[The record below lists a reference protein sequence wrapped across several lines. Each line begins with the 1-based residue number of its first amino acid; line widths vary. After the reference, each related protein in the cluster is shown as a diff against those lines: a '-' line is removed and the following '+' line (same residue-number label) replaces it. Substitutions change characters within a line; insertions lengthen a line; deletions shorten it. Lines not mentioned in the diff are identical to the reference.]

1 MFQHKKESAAVSMV
15 TTLSTD
21 KLPAEQLTVESS
33 VQSQELPSN
42 SDPAQV
48 VGVNQDF
55 ATIKV
60 SAEFDNQ
67 DLHEPDTIND
77 SFNLDS
83 VDLTDVYDDDNCAV
97 DSNSSLQELVTN
109 GQ

>member
-1 MFQHKKESAAVSMV
+1 MFQHKKESTAVSMV

-97 DSNSSLQELVTN
+97 DGNSSLQELVTN